1 MVPVGLIDRVVAEV
15 WQHCRQSKGYEDAPY
30 VNPLVPVDCVSAF
43 MMARLLIERR
53 IFDHYV
59 SVAPEGH
66 VYGYFF
72 EQLGQP
78 ILSVY
83 VDYPP
88 RSFAA
93 LDDLSPV
100 RDGRVLI
107 LEDDVVSGITLRL
120 VTRAL
125 LEHQPRSLSLYLG
138 RLKED
143 QVLENVCP
151 EIETV
156 YLAEDHLDSRRR
168 EEYDAEF
175 VRFFART

>member
-1 MVPVGLIDRVVAEV
+1 MVPVGLIDRVAADV
-15 WQHCRQSKGYEDAPY
+15 WQYCRQSKGYEDAPY
-30 VNPLVPVDCVSAF
+30 VNPLVPVDCVSAL

-138 RLKED
+138 RLKEH

-151 EIETV
+151 EIEAV
-156 YLAEDHLDSRRR
+156 YLAEDHLDPRRR
-168 EEYDAEF
+168 EEYEAEF
-175 VRFFART
+175 IRFFART

>member
-1 MVPVGLIDRVVAEV
+1 MVPMGLIDRVAADV

-30 VNPLVPVDCVSAF
+30 VNPLVPVDCVSAL

-72 EQLGQP
+72 EQLGQS

-138 RLKED
+138 RLKEH

-151 EIETV
+151 EIEAV
-156 YLAEDHLDSRRR
+156 YLAEDHLDPRRR
-168 EEYDAEF
+168 EEYEAEF
-175 VRFFART
+175 IRFFART